1 MLQNNTYR
9 YQRVS
14 VKEVI
19 GPIIDSS
26 THRMSIIHSHNTPHD
41 QKDIKNILSDTTGT
55 DFQVFQEKRDAIIKT
70 IAAGKGFFLSQ

>member
-1 MLQNNTYR
+1 MFQNNTHR

-26 THRMSIIHSHNTPHD
+26 THRMSIIHSHTTPHD

-55 DFQVFQEKRDAIIKT
+55 DFQVFQEKRDSIIKT
-70 IAAGKGFFLSQ
+70 IAVGK